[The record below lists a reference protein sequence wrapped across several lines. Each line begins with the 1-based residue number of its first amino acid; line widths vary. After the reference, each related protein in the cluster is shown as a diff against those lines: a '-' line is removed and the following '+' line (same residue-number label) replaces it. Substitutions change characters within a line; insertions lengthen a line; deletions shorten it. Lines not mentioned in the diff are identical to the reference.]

1 MAGAGARMC
10 ASSGVSAGDTSGAG
24 RRIGSSASGMCV
36 MPCHGR
42 GGCGVLCSGMPYFAS
57 RTGAADPRMKRRR
70 PGTPIVIAGKRDG
83 GRGRGPFPLRFREA
97 HRRSSS
103 TRNHDRPGMWG
114 KKEPELPPRHPL
126 ASYLDQTQAKST
138 PALSRLCFA
147 CLSSCV
153 SLSLL
158 VALYALHACMRFSP
172 SLSLSTAVS
181 LFLST
186 HVCARRDPHREAT
199 YREELAGRTS
209 SWAPKAGR
217 RPS

>member
-1 MAGAGARMC
+1 
-10 ASSGVSAGDTSGAG
+10 
-24 RRIGSSASGMCV
+24 
-36 MPCHGR
+36 
-42 GGCGVLCSGMPYFAS
+42 
-57 RTGAADPRMKRRR
+57 
-70 PGTPIVIAGKRDG
+70 
-83 GRGRGPFPLRFREA
+83 
-97 HRRSSS
+97 
-103 TRNHDRPGMWG
+103 MWG

-126 ASYLDQTQAKST
+126 ASYLDQTQAKKHART
-138 PALSRLCFA
+138 LTTMF
-147 CLSSCV
+147 CLSEFLH
-153 SLSLL
+153 LSFSF
-158 VALYALHACMRFSP
+158 ALYVLHACMRFSP